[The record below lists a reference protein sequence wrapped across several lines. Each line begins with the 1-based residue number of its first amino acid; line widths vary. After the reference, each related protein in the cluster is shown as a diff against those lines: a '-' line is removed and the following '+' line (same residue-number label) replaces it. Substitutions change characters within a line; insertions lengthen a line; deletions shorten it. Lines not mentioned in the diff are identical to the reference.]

1 MPIAQ
6 HKDGALLFFFLSRE
20 LVKIFAKYQIHTTR
34 IRQFVQIF
42 CYFAT
47 IIQQSIKLYD
57 NKKCLINT
65 VSKYGLKRFA
75 RKIFKYETATKSLDK
90 KTPVHI

>member
-6 HKDGALLFFFLSRE
+6 HKDGALLFFFFLSRG
-20 LVKIFAKYQIHTTR
+20 LVKNFCKVPNTTR

-42 CYFAT
+42 RYFAT